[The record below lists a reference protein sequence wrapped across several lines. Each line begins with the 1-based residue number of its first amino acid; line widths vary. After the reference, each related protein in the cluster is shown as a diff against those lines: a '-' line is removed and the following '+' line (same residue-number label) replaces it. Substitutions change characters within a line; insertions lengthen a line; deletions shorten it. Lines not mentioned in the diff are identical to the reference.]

1 MVLTPQDNLA
11 RAAKLAFEALAT
23 QANEQM
29 LWLGAEPSAGA
40 WRLPVL
46 GEVFEVDPR
55 TSRVSTSAGREVGP
69 RWIILALHYLAITSR
84 PARQTPAVTFADLS
98 TARSY
103 AGVYHGRVIAR
114 LCATAGR
121 DADTLRAAAGAL
133 GGRVVDG
140 GDVAFDFNPFPRVTL
155 RLIWHAPD
163 EEFPPSATLL
173 LPPNI
178 ESYFCSE
185 DIVVLSESLV
195 SCLCGR
201 PLFHGG
207 AKSGENGLS

>member
-1 MVLTPQDNLA
+1 MSSQNESLRRPGVPHPQDNLG
-11 RAAKLAFEALAT
+11 RAAKLGFEALAT
-23 QANEQM
+23 QPHEQM
-29 LWLGAEPSAGA
+29 LWLGAEPSGGT
-40 WRLPVL
+40 WQLPVL
-46 GEVFEVDPR
+46 GDVFEVGPSA
-55 TSRVSTSAGREVGP
+55 SRLSTLQRRKVGP
-69 RWIILALHYLAITSR
+69 HWTILALHYLATTSR
-84 PARQTPAVTFADLS
+84 PANRTPEVTFADLS

-173 LPPNI
+173 LPSNI

-195 SCLCGR
+195 SRLCGR
-201 PLFHGG
+201 PF
-207 AKSGENGLS
+207 